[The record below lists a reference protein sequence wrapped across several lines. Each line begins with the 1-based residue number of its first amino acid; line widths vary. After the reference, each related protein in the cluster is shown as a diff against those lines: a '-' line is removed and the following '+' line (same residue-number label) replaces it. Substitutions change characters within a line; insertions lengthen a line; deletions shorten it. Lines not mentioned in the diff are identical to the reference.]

1 MIPQMIPTKLKSFKR
16 PVVVVA
22 FLFCMAGIARAHD
35 PGLSAVNVR
44 LNSAR
49 VDVHLSIARS
59 DVENAIRLNSH
70 SNIADDTEAPKQLM
84 EAFGQDALALT
95 VDDQPLTR
103 RSVEIHPEESG
114 AVGFEIA
121 YDLHPGSRLKILS
134 RMFTLLPRGHRQYVS
149 VVDAQRNKLG
159 EKVLNVTDCEL
170 EMELSSTLRS
180 NTILQFVALG
190 IEHILT
196 GYDHLVFLFGL
207 LIAGAGVKDIAKIIT
222 SFTAAHSITLAL
234 STLDLVHISP
244 SIVEP
249 MIAVSIIYVGLE
261 NIFSRDLK
269 WRWILTFGF
278 GTIHGFGFAS
288 ALRELGIGSGSSA
301 ALSLISFNAGV
312 EVGQLSVAAVILPIV
327 WSLKKRQFF
336 AARLASACSLMI
348 SVAGAIWLVN
358 RLLG

>member
-1 MIPQMIPTKLKSFKR
+1 MISHTLNPLKKL
-16 PVVVVA
+16 VVA
-22 FLFCMAGIARAHD
+22 AILLFCLAGVARAHD

-44 LNSAR
+44 LNSTR
-49 VDVHLSIARS
+49 VAVHISIARS
-59 DVENAIRLNSH
+59 DVENAIKLNTYSK
-70 SNIADDTEAPKQLM
+70 IADDTVGPKQLV
-84 EAFGQDALALT
+84 EAFGQDAFELK
-95 VDDQPLTR
+95 VDDQPLTS
-103 RSVEIHPEESG
+103 RSVEIRPEESG
-114 AVGFEIA
+114 AVGFEIS
-121 YDLHPGSRLKILS
+121 YDSHPGSRLKIAS

-149 VVDAQRNKLG
+149 VVDDLGNKLN
-159 EKVLNVTDCEL
+159 EKVLDSADCEL
-170 EMELSSTLRS
+170 EVELSSTIGS

-207 LIAGAGVKDIAKIIT
+207 LIAGAGLKDIAKIIT

-288 ALRELGIGSGSSA
+288 ALRDLGIGSRSSA

-312 EVGQLSVAAVILPIV
+312 EVGQLSVAVVVLPIL
-327 WSLKKRQFF
+327 WGLRRRQPFV
-336 AARLASACSLMI
+336 ARLAPACSLMI
-348 SVAGAIWLVN
+348 IVAGALWLLK
-358 RLLG
+358 RLQG